1 MNELSCL
8 HGSEEY
14 GACDDEAHQRGRNA
28 GSDPP
33 GRNEFGKSGKK
44 PQLFSNHVKTA
55 KKPLFLYR
63 CPYHSAMRRTANAVH
78 RSVCVF
84 TESRKVKRNR
94 KNDRCPL

>member
-14 GACDDEAHQRGRNA
+14 GACDDEAHHRGRNA

-55 KKPLFLYR
+55 KKPLFLWC
-63 CPYHSAMRRTANAVH
+63 CPYHSAMHRTAHTIH
-78 RSVCVF
+78 RCVCLF
-84 TESRKVKRNR
+84 IESQKVKRNS

>member
-8 HGSEEY
+8 HGSEGY
-14 GACDDEAHQRGRNA
+14 GACDDEAYQRGRNA
-28 GSDPP
+28 GVRFP

-44 PQLFSNHVKTA
+44 PQLFSNHVRTA
-55 KKPLFLYR
+55 KNPLFLYR
-63 CPYHSAMRRTANAVH
+63 CPYQTAMHRTANAVH

-84 TESRKVKRNR
+84 TELQKGKQNS

>member
-8 HGSEEY
+8 HGSEGY

-33 GRNEFGKSGKK
+33 GRNEFGKSGKNS
-44 PQLFSNHVKTA
+44 QLFSNHVRTA
-55 KKPLFLYR
+55 KNPLLLYR
-63 CPYHSAMRRTANAVH
+63 CPYQTAMHRTANAVR
-78 RSVCVF
+78 RSVCAF
-84 TESRKVKRNR
+84 TESGKVKRNR

>member
-8 HGSEEY
+8 HGSEGY

-28 GSDPP
+28 GVRFP

-55 KKPLFLYR
+55 KNPLFLCR
-63 CPYHSAMRRTANAVH
+63 CPYQSAMHRAANTAR

-84 TESRKVKRNR
+84 TELQKGKQNS